1 MKSYILAGKIRIDDN
16 DIATA
21 KVWAKS
27 NGFDYGNDIAH
38 LVFDYI
44 ASARNMD
51 FEIVETEIDL
61 EK

>member
-1 MKSYILAGKIRIDDN
+1 MKSYILAGKVRIDDN

-21 KVWAKS
+21 KEWAKS

-44 ASARNMD
+44 ASGRNMD
-51 FEIVETEIDL
+51 FEIVETEIDQ